1 MNKYLN
7 SKDFIDYLR
16 EIKYDIPVKIY
27 QECIED
33 NSVETYTFMR
43 TKFNG
48 NTIILY
54 DSPNGMSVGIIQD
67 TPVAPW
73 DDYVEGVYEDLTINN
88 EYQLF
93 IKTE

>member
-7 SKDFIDYLR
+7 LKDFIDYLR

-27 QECIED
+27 QEGIED

-48 NTIILY
+48 NPIILY
-54 DSPNGMSVGIIQD
+54 DCPNCTVGIIQD
-67 TPVAPW
+67 TPVSPW
-73 DDYVEGVYEDLTINN
+73 NDYAELVYEDLIVEK
-88 EYQLF
+88 EYKLF

>member
-16 EIKYDIPVKIY
+16 EIKYDVPVKIY
-27 QECIED
+27 QECLED
-33 NSVETYTFMR
+33 NSVETYIFMR

-54 DSPNGMSVGIIQD
+54 DNPNGMSVGIIQD

-73 DDYVEGVYEDLTINN
+73 DDYAEGVYEDLTMND
-88 EYQLF
+88 EYKLF
-93 IKTE
+93 IEA